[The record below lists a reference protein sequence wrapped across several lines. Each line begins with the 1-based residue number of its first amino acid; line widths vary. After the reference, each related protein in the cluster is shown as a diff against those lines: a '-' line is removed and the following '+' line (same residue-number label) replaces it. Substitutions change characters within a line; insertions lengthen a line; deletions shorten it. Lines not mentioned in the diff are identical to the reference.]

1 MTTSEVDTTVGQENG
16 GTGYKTTMPGVT
28 TGILLLRPENDSV
41 EYELEVLVIK
51 KTLKRRP

>member
-1 MTTSEVDTTVGQENG
+1 
-16 GTGYKTTMPGVT
+16 MPGVT